1 MGVTI
6 ESKNCSID
14 LGYGGFK
21 ALRTK
26 VAELTA
32 PDIYEHYKILET
44 GMMLFGTVRQSFFLT
59 ITMQKYSNYQKNI
72 MAKKIKF

>member
-44 GMMLFGTVRQSFFLT
+44 GMMLFGTVRQSFF
-59 ITMQKYSNYQKNI
+59 
-72 MAKKIKF
+72 